1 MDVLVLHFTIL
12 LFCFKKWTTGI
23 QVRCE
28 PNPHMYKGKLKTT
41 RRLTWAFGSPVH
53 HHSSQFKVSFFS
65 FFPSSHSF
73 FSSSSC
79 LAYHALL
86 WILNA
91 PRDNPRVWH
100 SDHLGLR
107 FKYFKYFK
115 HFKYCKYSDHLG
127 LRFNVQ
133 SIHRSNQFGIRPN
146 LQIMQFFL
154 TIIKKRGEVKTML
167 KM

>member
-12 LFCFKKWTTGI
+12 LFCFKSWTIGF

-28 PNPHMYKGKLKTT
+28 PNPHMYKGKLKKT
-41 RRLTWAFGSPVH
+41 RRLTWAFGAPVQCITIQASLKFLCSLFSP
-53 HHSSQFKVSFFS
+53 
-65 FFPSSHSF
+65 SHSF

-146 LQIMQFFL
+146 LQIMQFSF
-154 TIIKKRGEVKTML
+154 TIMKKGGRSKPC
-167 KM
+167 